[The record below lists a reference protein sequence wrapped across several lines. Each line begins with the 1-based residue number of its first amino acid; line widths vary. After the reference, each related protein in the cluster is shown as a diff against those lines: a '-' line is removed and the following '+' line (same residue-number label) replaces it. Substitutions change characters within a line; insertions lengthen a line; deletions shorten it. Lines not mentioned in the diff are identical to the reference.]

1 MDSAVVV
8 FECDSKDVVEEFVS
22 ADPYMKNKLVTSYT
36 IREWAVVPLD

>member
-8 FECDSKDVVEEFVS
+8 FECDSKEVVEAFVKT
-22 ADPYMKNKLVTSYT
+22 DPYVKNQLVTSYT